1 MFAFF
6 GRPQRR
12 VRADID
18 NLQQQSQHVYEEES
32 RTAQGPGR
40 SCSQAG
46 HQNSAGTTKY
56 WCILSFGRDVSH
68 STSWFQMGLFLE
80 LDPEQVTEGNLD
92 DPDLEA
98 ELAAL
103 TGNAA
108 GVGGRAKPKRKS

>member
-1 MFAFF
+1 MFALFR
-6 GRPQRR
+6 RPRRR
-12 VRADID
+12 VGADID
-18 NLQQQSQHVYEEES
+18 NLEQQSQHVCEDES
-32 RTAQGPGR
+32 STAQGPGR

-46 HQNSAGTTKY
+46 HQNTAGTAKY
-56 WCILSFGRDVSH
+56 WCTLSFGSDVSH

-80 LDPEQVTEGNLD
+80 LDPEQMTEDNLD

-108 GVGGRAKPKRKS
+108 GAGVRPRPKRKS